1 MAILALGRI
10 VGLMFAIIAPGIA
23 AARLL
28 GRSEMSRRDALML
41 VLPLGLATMSPL
53 ALAVAILL
61 DTVVTPTILVTTS
74 AMTAGL
80 LWSMGSRRSLPKM
93 ARPGRR
99 SLLALLAICAL
110 LVLDL
115 RPPLGQS
122 AFDATTWGSCTDM
135 AVYDT
140 IGAGGLNWLWRSRLE
155 DANPY
160 GLRYP
165 TAADPGNPLPWTGDA
180 PEEAYIVPAALSLPA
195 NYVTNGFVNIEDQRL
210 GNAALYATFVAFL
223 GRPGIHLAFTI
234 ALIATVLAT
243 AAAARKLSGPGWP
256 GAMAGALALLAALAG
271 QFGPGFVQVVPDTLF
286 AAFLSATL
294 LAFALGRPTLRGWFL
309 AGMVAGTLL
318 ATRDVAVFC
327 LTGMAIPI
335 LRSPRRQCVS
345 MLFIAGMLLTLF
357 PTMYVNRFALGSIWA
372 NPTMAK
378 FPGEGLTYTL
388 LGTQFTVPIFL
399 NWPFYHTMVRTPTT
413 PFPTALFLPLVIT
426 FVLGTGALAL
436 ALVGIARSDEQRW
449 VLALWVLPLLLFL
462 AVQEDWDVAR
472 TSLIYLLLPAL
483 WVAIPVGIRTASDRK
498 GAVVVLSIVLTLS
511 LAVRLAAHVDTPP
524 DRRWSEVYGDRHV
537 DEGGV
542 VDVRERLLTT
552 GPFPLLPEELL
563 LNPGRLAGELARA
576 DDPRPL
582 PERPWHL
589 PRFDLE
595 RTSVHVDLRS
605 SPADLRL
612 ALLASTDLGLPRAK
626 RKGDAYELTIPRKGR
641 GGPCALYEMTI
652 SDDGNVLSVGLRPF
666 LSAELGASCP
676 PRSRSEQLGKVK
688 LWTSGRRDVA
698 VHRYPFP
705 S

>member
-1 MAILALGRI
+1 MTILALGRI
-10 VGLMFAIIAPGIA
+10 AGLAFTLAAPGIA
-23 AARLL
+23 AAGLL
-28 GRSEMSRRDALML
+28 GKRGMTRRDALML
-41 VLPLGLATMSPL
+41 ALPLSLATMPPL
-53 ALAVAILL
+53 ALAMAILL
-61 DTVVTPTILVTTS
+61 GTVVTPTLLVTTA
-74 AMTAGL
+74 AMITGL
-80 LWSMGSRRSLPKM
+80 LWSVGSRPPLPKV
-93 ARPGRR
+93 ARPGRW

-110 LVLDL
+110 LALDL

-122 AFDATTWGSCTDM
+122 AFDATAWGSCTDM

-155 DANPY
+155 DAHPY

-165 TAADPGNPLPWTGDA
+165 TAAEPGDPLPWTGDA
-180 PEEAYIVPAALSLPA
+180 PEEVYIAPAALSLPA
-195 NYVTNGFVNIEDQRL
+195 DYVTNGFVNIEDQRL

-243 AAAARKLSGPGWP
+243 SAAARKLSGPGWP
-256 GAMAGALALLAALAG
+256 GALAGALALLAGLAG
-271 QFGPGFVQVVPDTLF
+271 HFGPGFVQVVPDTLF
-286 AAFLSATL
+286 AALLSATL
-294 LAFALGRPTLRGWFL
+294 LTFALGRPTLRGWFL

-327 LTGMAIPI
+327 LVGMAVPI
-335 LRSPRRQCVS
+335 LRSPRRKWVS
-345 MLFIAGMLLTLF
+345 MLFIAGMLITLF
-357 PTMYVNRFALGSIWA
+357 PTMYVHRFALGSVWA

-378 FPGEGLTYTL
+378 FPGEGLTYTF
-388 LGTQFTVPIFL
+388 LGTQFTVPLFL

-436 ALVGIARSDEQRW
+436 ALVGIARSEERRW
-449 VLALWVLPLLLFL
+449 VLALWILPLLLFL
-462 AVQEDWDVAR
+462 ALQEDWDVAR
-472 TSLIYLLLPAL
+472 TSLIHLLLPAL
-483 WVAIPVGIRTASDRK
+483 WVAVPVGIRTASDRK
-498 GAVVVLSIVLTLS
+498 GAVVVLGIVLILS
-511 LAVRLAAHVDTPP
+511 AAVRLAAHVDAPP
-524 DRRWSEVYGDRHV
+524 DSRWSEVYGDRHV

-542 VDVRERLLTT
+542 ADVRERLLTT
-552 GPFPLLPEELL
+552 GPFPLFPEGLP

-605 SPADLRL
+605 GPADLRL

-626 RKGDAYELTIPRKGR
+626 RKGDAYELTIPRKEG
-641 GGPCALYEMTI
+641 GGPCALYEMTL

-666 LSAELGASCP
+666 MSAELGARCP
-676 PRSRSEQLGKVK
+676 PRSRSEQLGKVT

-698 VHRYPFP
+698 AHRYPFP